1 LPTNSATIDDT
12 THDPTHDPTRDII
25 DDTASAMK
33 RFSKSFTQQEPIPEA
48 AIARAVAVLQ
58 SGRLHRYN
66 VAPGEESEAAALE
79 REYAQWQG
87 AKYCVACS
95 SGGYALHVALRAAGL
110 RPGDPVLA
118 NAWTLAPV
126 PGAIHNAGGV
136 PVLVEIDDA
145 WHIDVADLRAKAERS
160 GAKFLM
166 LSHMRGH
173 IADMEAVG
181 SVCEALGIVMIEDC
195 AHTMG
200 ARWKGVRS
208 GNFGRVACFSAQT
221 YKHLNSGE
229 GGLLTTDD
237 PQLAAKAVVHS
248 GSYMLYH
255 LHGAIP
261 DLEVFDRIRLETPNY
276 SGRMD
281 NLRAAILRVQLAGL
295 EDNIR
300 RWNLRYRILEDG
312 LRAAPGLRVVERPQ
326 HEAFVGSSIQFHAEE
341 IGPER
346 IPDFVAGCAAR
357 GVEIKWFG
365 AAEPVGFTSRYDSW
379 RYLGETQ
386 PLPKTLRVLATT
398 CDMRVPLTFSE
409 EDCRL
414 IAEIVGEEARACLA
428 ASGTGQGPSGKRS
441 LSPAQARS
449 ATQDG

>member
-1 LPTNSATIDDT
+1 
-12 THDPTHDPTRDII
+12 
-25 DDTASAMK
+25 MK
-33 RFSKSFTQQEPIPEA
+33 RFAKSFTQQEPIPEA
-48 AIARAVAVLQ
+48 AIERAVAVLRG
-58 SGRLHRYN
+58 GRLHRYN

-79 REYAQWQG
+79 REFAAWQG

-110 RPGDPVLA
+110 QPGDPVLA

-126 PGAIHNAGGV
+126 PGAMHNAGGV

-173 IADMEAVG
+173 IADMEAVCK
-181 SVCEALGIVMIEDC
+181 VCDDFGILMIEDC

-200 ARWKGVRS
+200 ARWRGVRS
-208 GNFGRVACFSAQT
+208 GNFGRVACFSTQT

-237 PQLAAKAVVHS
+237 PEIAAKAVVHS
-248 GSYMLYH
+248 GSYMLYR

-261 DLEVFDRIRLETPNY
+261 DLEVFDRVRLATPNY

-281 NLRAAILRVQLAGL
+281 NLRAAILRVQLASI
-295 EDNIR
+295 EDNVR
-300 RWNLRYRILEDG
+300 RWNVRYRVLEEG
-312 LRAAPGLRVVERPQ
+312 LGGAPGLRVVER
-326 HEAFVGSSIQFHAEE
+326 HRNEAFVGSSIQFHADG

-346 IPDFVAGCAAR
+346 IPAFVAGCAAR
-357 GVEIKWFG
+357 GVELKWFG
-365 AAEPVGFTSRYDSW
+365 AADPVGFTSRYDSW
-379 RYLGETQ
+379 RYLGEVQ
-386 PLPKTLRVLATT
+386 PLPETLRVLATT

-409 EDCRL
+409 DDCRS
-414 IAEIVGEEARACLA
+414 IAEIVGDEAGACLA
-428 ASGTGQGPSGKRS
+428 AAGSGR
-441 LSPAQARS
+441 SPAGA
-449 ATQDG
+449 QDRNPAHAPSVAPGD